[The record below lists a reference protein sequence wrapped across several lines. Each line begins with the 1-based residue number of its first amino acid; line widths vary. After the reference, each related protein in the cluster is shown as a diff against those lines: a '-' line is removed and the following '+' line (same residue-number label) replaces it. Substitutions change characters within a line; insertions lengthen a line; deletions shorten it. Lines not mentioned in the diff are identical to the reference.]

1 MSAQRCRK
9 HRTSLPCRGEPGAW
23 PFRESAFQAADADRT
38 IHPLFGSG
46 ACRFASRSICY
57 GLTGGR
63 HFASFDQKFP
73 ILNFVAVLE
82 QTAFGRSRGTR
93 SVLVIIYAVQGT
105 HDES

>member
-9 HRTSLPCRGEPGAW
+9 HKTSLRYHVEPGAG
-23 PFRESAFQAADADRT
+23 PFGESVFQAADADRT
-38 IHPLFGSG
+38 SHPLFGSG
-46 ACRFASRSICY
+46 ACRFAFRPICY
-57 GLTGGR
+57 GLTGSR

-93 SVLVIIYAVQGT
+93 SVLVISSAVTGT
-105 HDES
+105 HEEI